1 MSRKNIIYMY
11 ITAIAITVVIFI
23 LSIGISFSN
32 NNKTENAE
40 APQTVYDSGYVLG
53 EYNGKIALY
62 RSGSNEPYKKLDFK
76 VDMLTEYDKQ
86 MVINGIY
93 TDTEEELNRLIEDL
107 TS

>member
-23 LSIGISFSN
+23 FSMGVSFSN
-32 NNKTENAE
+32 NKTESVE
-40 APQTVYDSGYVLG
+40 TPQTIYDSGYILG

-86 MVINGIY
+86 MVINGIHL
-93 TDTEEELNRLIEDL
+93 DTEEELNRLIEDL